1 MQRESLERDGE
12 GPYHDSTTKSLLGD
26 WVFHKIANEEALG
39 PSHICGRER
48 NEVRNYFGERR
59 SWVVLKIGAIGLTN
73 MKNRSNQSALTDR
86 EKLSRNRLSSPQEGF
101 DDLGE

>member
-1 MQRESLERDGE
+1 
-12 GPYHDSTTKSLLGD
+12 
-26 WVFHKIANEEALG
+26 
-39 PSHICGRER
+39 
-48 NEVRNYFGERR
+48 
-59 SWVVLKIGAIGLTN
+59 VVLKIGAIGLTN